1 MNKRRILLISSL
13 CLFLGS
19 NTSLAGERTE
29 REMLSIAQ
37 SQLAKGAKTR
47 SAQSVNKLADERFYS
62 VYGNDSQGFVIVSRD
77 DSFTAVIGYSDTKF
91 DANSLPCGMRWWL
104 ETISAQMEAKA
115 SASFM
120 ESSGSVTRAASF
132 TPKPFFC
139 KTEWDQGDPYN
150 FYAPEFKGSHAP
162 TGCVATAMSQI
173 MKFFTYPAKGKGQG
187 YYTIDGNSTRVT
199 ENITGVYEW
208 DKMQDK
214 YSDFGLTD
222 DVRIPV
228 ARLMKDAGLAT
239 HMNYGTNGSGA
250 YSVEAAR
257 GFAYNF
263 GYDSL
268 AMHCF
273 YRQYFDEEAWMQ
285 CVYDELGS
293 GRPILYTGV
302 SGSGGHAFV
311 FDGIDE
317 NGKIH
322 VNWGWGGSCNGYYDF
337 ADLNPVDAQGKAS
350 NDHYNS
356 EQSMV
361 FGFKCQEQPDEGEKY
376 QSLWCTS
383 KPYKFSVEGK
393 IIFVECNSIY
403 NYHFLWFYG
412 DIGLYFENMDG
423 DADKNTFFSLYETDG
438 TATFFGT
445 GNMNTSKFFT
455 KVKPGK
461 YCVYLASKAI
471 NEDACQYVRCNG
483 GALYYEL
490 TISEDGTTSLSEQK
504 TKKDTSLG
512 VENIT
517 FDVRTSNRIYDLH
530 GRSYS
535 SPDNL
540 QKGIYVIGGK
550 KVVK

>member
-13 CLFLGS
+13 CLLLGS
-19 NTSLAGERTE
+19 NTSLAGDRTE

-37 SQLAKGAKTR
+37 SQLAKRAKTR
-47 SAQSVNKLADERFYS
+47 SAQSVRKLAEERCYT
-62 VYGNDSQGFVIVSRD
+62 VYGSDTKGFVIVSRD
-77 DSFTAVIGYSDTKF
+77 DSFTPVIGYSDTKF

-104 ETISAQMEAKA
+104 ETISEQMEAKT

-120 ESSGSVTRAASF
+120 ESSNSIRRAASF
-132 TPKPFFC
+132 SPTPFFC

-150 FYAPEFKGSHAP
+150 FFAPEFNGSHAP

-173 MKFFTYPAKGKGQG
+173 MKFFTYPAQGKGQG
-187 YYTIDGNSTRVT
+187 YYTIEGNSSRVT

-214 YSDFGLTD
+214 YSNFGLTD
-222 DVRIPV
+222 DIRIPV

-239 HMNYGTNGSGA
+239 HMTYGSNGSGA

-268 AMHCF
+268 ALHCF
-273 YRQYFDEEAWMQ
+273 YRQFFDEEAWMQ
-285 CVYDELGS
+285 CIYDELGK

-337 ADLNPVDAQGKAS
+337 ADLNPVDAQGKATS
-350 NDHYNS
+350 DHYNS

-383 KPYKFSVEGK
+383 KPYKLSVEGK
-393 IIFVECNSIY
+393 IIFVECNSLY

-423 DADKNTFFSLYETDG
+423 DAEKNTFYSLYQTDG
-438 TATFFGT
+438 MATFFGLSSL
-445 GNMNTSKFFT
+445 NTSKFFN

-461 YCVYLASKAI
+461 YHVYLASKAI

-483 GALYYEL
+483 GAVYYEL
-490 TISEDGTTSLSEQK
+490 TIGEGGTTSLSEQK
-504 TKKDTSLG
+504 IKKDISLAVEKITS
-512 VENIT
+512 N
-517 FDVRTSNRIYDLH
+517 VRNFNRIYDLQ

-535 SPDNL
+535 SSDNMP
-540 QKGIYVIGGK
+540 KGIYIIGGK